1 MVSHFIEAV
10 TIAWELYSYGAPKDS
25 APPMTLMGI
34 FSTWTLMTVLANPEG
49 YFTIDEPSL
58 TAMKVFVVLTW
69 LSWVGGVVGI
79 KKQAAAML

>member
-34 FSTWTLMTVLANPEG
+34 FATFASAIAIVME
-49 YFTIDEPSL
+49 
-58 TAMKVFVVLTW
+58 
-69 LSWVGGVVGI
+69 
-79 KKQAAAML
+79 